1 MHKTI
6 TALNNNIK
14 TTGDYTTM
22 YPYQQHEKE
31 LKDAGYDVLVFI
43 ASDYEDLGRITCG
56 NVILSGSKPECPY
69 EEIKL

>member
-1 MHKTI
+1 
-6 TALNNNIK
+6 
-14 TTGDYTTM
+14 M